1 MKLVDT
7 IPKLVSLMLTL
18 GKIQP
23 IPLMLLYFSLKMFWP
38 SNLNQIVRKV
48 SFWCSQ
54 PSDIEYFKSEIENR
68 YNIATILFT
77 GKKMEE

>member
-38 SNLNQIVRKV
+38 ADLNLEKFLLGTV
-48 SFWCSQ
+48 SH
-54 PSDIEYFKSEIENR
+54 
-68 YNIATILFT
+68 
-77 GKKMEE
+77 